1 MGVGTLIAVVFGLA
15 AAGVAWR
22 RTLLA
27 RGHRDVGGFALG
39 ATVTGCLLMATVS
52 FVAVPDAWASVYRSV
67 IGVYEGG
74 D

>member
-1 MGVGTLIAVVFGLA
+1 MGVGTVVAVVFGLA

-39 ATVTGCLLMATVS
+39 VVVTIALLLATVS
-52 FVAVPDAWASVYRSV
+52 FVAVPDMWADLYRIVMPGYDKS
-67 IGVYEGG
+67 
-74 D
+74 